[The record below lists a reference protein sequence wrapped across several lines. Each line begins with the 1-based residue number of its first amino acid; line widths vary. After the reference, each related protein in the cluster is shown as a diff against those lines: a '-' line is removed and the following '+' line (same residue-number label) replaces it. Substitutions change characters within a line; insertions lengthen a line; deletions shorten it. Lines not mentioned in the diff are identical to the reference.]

1 MNIDVKH
8 KLGNFHLA
16 IAMQPSDAQ
25 LQKLIEAG
33 VKKLTDGAASPFFKG
48 CKEGRRNDP
57 LFSYTEERAK
67 VLASTIEDKLK
78 DFGSC
83 VVSVAAREWTDAKSK
98 AAELAA
104 AKARYDAAI
113 ANPAF
118 AGLDKA
124 LIAQMS
130 GYVLPAEQPSNAPAT
145 ATVE

>member
-16 IAMQPSDAQ
+16 IALAPSDEQ
-25 LQKLIEAG
+25 LSKLIALG
-33 VKKLTDGAASPFFKG
+33 VKKATDGAASPFFKG
-48 CKEGRRNDP
+48 IENRRDGMP
-57 LFSYTEERAK
+57 YSDAKAEELRAA
-67 VLASTIEDKLK
+67 LQEKLGA
-78 DFGSC
+78 FGSC
-83 VVSVAAREWTDAKSK
+83 TVSVSAREWTDGKSK
-98 AAELAA
+98 AAEIAA
-104 AKARYDAAI
+104 AKARYEAAI